1 MLECVAV
8 QPVARFASTDADSYV
23 VVVPASESPLFEY
36 LERRFKGDPAVSV
49 VGPLPQDLHAW
60 LDGDVAIS
68 ARTADAKAAAEFL
81 AYITR
86 PAAAPVWKAKGL
98 DRP

>member
-1 MLECVAV
+1 MGNAMRPDRC
-8 QPVARFASTDADSYV
+8 RT
-23 VVVPASESPLFEY
+23 
-36 LERRFKGDPAVSV
+36 
-49 VGPLPQDLHAW
+49 HAW

-68 ARTADAKAAAEFL
+68 SHSADAKAAAFV

-86 PAAAPVWKAKGL
+86 PAAAPVWKANGL